1 MIIKIAKEFKWEMSH
16 RLTFHKG
23 PCKNIHGHTYR
34 LLVEI
39 SGVPDE
45 NGMVMDYY
53 DLEAVVNPLVMKLDH
68 SFLCDENDQI
78 MLDFLKANDF
88 KYYVI
93 PFTTTAENM
102 AMYLLEYLFQHFKMF
117 QNLKELKIRFQET
130 EDVYAEV
137 SHQFAE

>member
-39 SGVPDE
+39 AGIPDE

-53 DLEAVVNPLVMKLDH
+53 DLESVVNPLIIKLDH
-68 SFLCDENDQI
+68 SFLCDENDNI

-93 PFTTTAENM
+93 PPATTAENM
-102 AMYLLEYLFQHFKMF
+102 ARYLLDYLLPYFQKFS
-117 QNLKELKIRFQET
+117 NLTTLRIRFQET

-137 SHQFAE
+137 SHQFA

>member
-23 PCKNIHGHTYR
+23 PCKNIHGHTYH

-53 DLEAVVNPLVMKLDH
+53 DLEAIVNPLIMKLDH

-78 MLDFLKANDF
+78 MLDFLRANEF
-88 KYYVI
+88 KHFVI
-93 PFTTTAENM
+93 PLPTTAENI
-102 AMYLLEYLFQHFKMF
+102 ANYLLDYLMPHFRKF
-117 QNLKELKIRFQET
+117 SNLKQLMIRFQET
-130 EDVYAEV
+130 QDVYAEI
-137 SHQFAE
+137 SHHFD

>member
-39 SGVPDE
+39 AGEPDE

-53 DLEAVVNPLVMKLDH
+53 DLEAMVNPLIMRLDH
-68 SFLCDENDQI
+68 SFLCDEKDTI
-78 MLDFLKANDF
+78 MIDFLRVNDF
-88 KYYVI
+88 KHYII
-93 PFTTTAENM
+93 PPTTTAENV
-102 AMYLLEYLFQHFKMF
+102 ARYLLDYLLPNFQKYKNIRGLM
-117 QNLKELKIRFQET
+117 IRFQET
-130 EDVYAEV
+130 EDVYAEI
-137 SHQFAE
+137 SHKFD

>member
-93 PFTTTAENM
+93 PLTTTAENM
-102 AMYLLEYLFQHFKMF
+102 ARYLLEYLLQHFKKF

-137 SHQFAE
+137 SHQFA